1 MSMEVPR
8 CYDCGAP
15 LKAVP
20 TWLATAKVSFTCT
33 ACPRRSSRVARFD
46 APVEAVS
53 PRAALLA
60 DPDLEGD
67 DVDELDE
74 EADLELPAEDLDA
87 SKDDLEI

>member
-8 CYDCGAP
+8 CIDCGAP

-20 TWLATAKVSFTCT
+20 TWLASAKVSFTCT

-46 APVEAVS
+46 APVEAAE
-53 PRAALLA
+53 PRVALLA
-60 DPDLEGD
+60 DPDLDGD

-74 EADLELPAEDLDA
+74 EADLELPAEDLEDPKEDA
-87 SKDDLEI
+87 EI